1 VLLNVLLIFWF
12 MVYYRRVLKDKESS
26 AIPGPPSGAPP
37 GQVYTP
43 DSPGLAVPNA
53 TNKPSAIVGRT
64 GYDDYEFEEEGTS
77 DTEEHRDSAAIPINT
92 RFKEENAFIRTRTS
106 SQMLE
111 DATTSI
117 DENATRIA
125 SFIGDLKSGDV
136 RQSKIQGGIRARR
149 LTSGTNIEENTGPQ
163 SPTQKKKSMSTAPR
177 TTIFSSTEIG
187 VRQERAAPFNA
198 DLMGTFSCHGIEPSD
213 DTEDG
218 IQQKINQDR
227 GCVVYPFNAR
237 PTDALFMTL
246 DGHGQEGDRVAEF
259 AMRQIVISLE
269 KHPQLNTDPVS
280 ALKEAFVTTNT
291 ALMLTPIKYMTS
303 GTTVVA
309 VYVTGNTFYIA
320 NVGDSR
326 AVMAQSTEGSEKY
339 KAKMLS
345 RDHKPDCP
353 DEMKRITDWGGFVQ
367 PSPEPGITARVWLD
381 AEFTLIG
388 LAMARSIGDHAVKN
402 VGVIPEPDV
411 YSHELVPEDKFLI
424 LASDGVWEFMENLEA
439 VEIVQSNLH
448 LGANVACQILIQTA
462 AQRWSEEEGDY
473 RDDVSALHG
482 VIDTLAL
489 IVAARSFLNL
499 MFARTLVLLFC
510 RSLPL

>member
-1 VLLNVLLIFWF
+1 
-12 MVYYRRVLKDKESS
+12 MVNHSFGV
-26 AIPGPPSGAPP
+26 
-37 GQVYTP
+37 
-43 DSPGLAVPNA
+43 
-53 TNKPSAIVGRT
+53 
-64 GYDDYEFEEEGTS
+64 EFEEEGTS
-77 DTEEHRDSAAIPINT
+77 DTEEIRDSAGTMQVNT

-111 DATTSI
+111 EAATSI
-117 DENATRIA
+117 DDNATRIA
-125 SFIGDLKSGDV
+125 SFIGELKAGDV
-136 RQSKIQGGIRARR
+136 RQSKIQGGIRIRR
-149 LTSGTNIEENTGPQ
+149 LTSGTNIEESAEPR
-163 SPTQKKKSMSTAPR
+163 SPAMKKKSVSDAPR
-177 TTIFSSTEIG
+177 TTIFASTEIG
-187 VRQERAAPFNA
+187 VRQERAPPFNA
-198 DLMGTFSCHGIEPSD
+198 DIMGTFSCHGFEPSD

-237 PTDALFMTL
+237 PTDALFMAL

-269 KHPQLNTDPVS
+269 KHPQLNSDPTA
-280 ALKEAFVTTNT
+280 ALREAFVTTNT

-326 AVMAQSTEGSEKY
+326 AVVAQSVPGSEKL

-353 DEMKRITDWGGFVQ
+353 DEMKRITEWGGFVE
-367 PSPEPGITARVWLD
+367 PSPEPGVTARVWLD
-381 AEFTLIG
+381 PEFTLIG

-411 YSHELVPEDKFLI
+411 YTHELVPEDKFLI
-424 LASDGVWEFMENLEA
+424 LASDGVWEFIENLEA

-448 LGANVACQILIQTA
+448 LGAYVACQILIQTA

-473 RDDVSALHG
+473 RDDVSARPLL
-482 VIDTLAL
+482 LANNASICL
-489 IVAARSFLNL
+489 TKYVCSCFE
-499 MFARTLVLLFC
+499 C
-510 RSLPL
+510 RSLPLSLRSHCPVRRRRFLKNLCAWGRG

>member
-1 VLLNVLLIFWF
+1 MCKLFLDYFALV
-12 MVYYRRVLKDKESS
+12 MQCRAVLKEKERGSD
-26 AIPGPPSGAPP
+26 IPGPPAEDPSADEASGVPP
-37 GQVYTP
+37 GSVYGIT
-43 DSPGLAVPNA
+43 DSPGIARPSA
-53 TNKPSAIVGRT
+53 RTKPSSLLNTSAEEGKS
-64 GYDDYEFEEEGTS
+64 GYEDYEYEDDGGSDEEE
-77 DTEEHRDSAAIPINT
+77 EKRDGAQSMVNT

-106 SQMLE
+106 SQMLD
-111 DATTSI
+111 DAATSI

-125 SFIGDLKSGDV
+125 SFIGDLKAGDV
-136 RQSKIQGGIRARR
+136 RQSKIQGGIRIRR
-149 LTSGTNIEENTGPQ
+149 LTSGTTIEENTTPQ
-163 SPTQKKKSMSTAPR
+163 SPVQKKKSVSSAPR
-177 TTIFSSTEIG
+177 TTIFASTEIG
-187 VRQERAAPFNA
+187 VRQERAPPFNA
-198 DLMGTFSCHGIEPSD
+198 DVMGTFSCHGFEPSD

-237 PTDALFMTL
+237 PTEALFMAL

-269 KHPQLNTDPVS
+269 KHPRLNTDPIV
-280 ALKEAFVTTNT
+280 AMKEAFVTTNT

-326 AVMAQSTEGSEKY
+326 AVIAQAVPGKDRF
-339 KAKMLS
+339 AAIMLS

-381 AEFTLIG
+381 PEFTLIG

-411 YSHELVPEDKFLI
+411 YTHELSPDDRFLI
-424 LASDGVWEFMENLEA
+424 LASDGVWEFIENLEA
-439 VEIVQSNLH
+439 VEIVQNNLH
-448 LGANVACQILIQTA
+448 LGAFVACQILIQTA

-473 RDDVSALHG
+473 RDDVS
-482 VIDTLAL
+482 V
-489 IVAARSFLNL
+489 
-499 MFARTLVLLFC
+499 MFV
-510 RSLPL
+510 